1 MKPFRLEQIR
11 KEQWI
16 LLLLVGIL
24 IMTAVFPSGKERE
37 SMAGS
42 TTESESQSS
51 PQEEADLEE
60 LTWYEK
66 RLEAILAQMDGAG
79 KVQVMITESV
89 SRESIVEKDQ
99 IVQRQMNQDG
109 DDSTNTGKSQQEN
122 KEESTV
128 LEKDGQGRETPYVT
142 RTNAPK
148 IEGVLILAQGGDNA
162 VVVKNI
168 TEAAM
173 ALFGIEAHK
182 IKVIKMI

>member
-66 RLEAILAQMDGAG
+66 RLEAKAPGLFCTVCGAHG
-79 KVQVMITESV
+79 H
-89 SRESIVEKDQ
+89 RNGCDF
-99 IVQRQMNQDG
+99 DL
-109 DDSTNTGKSQQEN
+109 D
-122 KEESTV
+122 
-128 LEKDGQGRETPYVT
+128 
-142 RTNAPK
+142 
-148 IEGVLILAQGGDNA
+148 
-162 VVVKNI
+162 KN
-168 TEAAM
+168 
-173 ALFGIEAHK
+173 LR
-182 IKVIKMI
+182 

>member
-60 LTWYEK
+60 RHGMKKDWKRSWHKWTEPEK
-66 RLEAILAQMDGAG
+66 CR
-79 KVQVMITESV
+79 
-89 SRESIVEKDQ
+89 
-99 IVQRQMNQDG
+99 
-109 DDSTNTGKSQQEN
+109 
-122 KEESTV
+122 
-128 LEKDGQGRETPYVT
+128 
-142 RTNAPK
+142 
-148 IEGVLILAQGGDNA
+148 
-162 VVVKNI
+162 
-168 TEAAM
+168 
-173 ALFGIEAHK
+173 
-182 IKVIKMI
+182 